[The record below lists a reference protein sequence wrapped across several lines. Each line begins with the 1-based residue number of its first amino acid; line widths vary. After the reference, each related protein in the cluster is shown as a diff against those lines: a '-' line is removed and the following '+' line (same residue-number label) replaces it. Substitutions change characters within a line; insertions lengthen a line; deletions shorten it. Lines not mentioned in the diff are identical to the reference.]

1 MTTGKT
7 YTDLEL
13 AKMEQAI
20 YHTYTKAQKELQ
32 AKWDAYMNKVKPKVD
47 KAWNEFMQMSF
58 HGTPEEAAKAKEAYE
73 KAALNMTLQD
83 KHYQEMVSQV
93 TEKLAE
99 TNQIA
104 LDYINNQMPKVYCHS
119 YNEFANE
126 KIKGYSF
133 ELVNEDAVA
142 YLVKSGNTNLLP
154 QKQLN
159 VEKDK
164 AWNTKQ
170 INSGVLQGIL
180 QGESIPKIAGRL
192 MQVTD
197 MNQKSAIRNAR
208 TMTTGAENK
217 GRQDSFERATNDGVE
232 MERIW
237 VAATGDGRTR
247 DWHIELNGQKRAVD
261 EPFENSVGQ
270 IMYPCDPDADPSNVY
285 NCRCAIRAHVKGFHF
300 KEPEYK
306 SAYADQY
313 KDVGVTAQ
321 YYSMLDEDKALGNE
335 FWKALKAEGKPS
347 QVWKNYIAGSTS
359 KELTKQLDD
368 IMAKYKG
375 TGKPVKPGA
384 AKKLASV
391 EPKIEPKPDLGMY
404 QDKSMTATFYSVKAE
419 NKDLGKEFWDILQSA
434 DKPSDTWKQYLIG
447 TAPKEITEK
456 LDKILLQHKGEGAW
470 TKPVSAKKLVF
481 KETFEDLD
489 DINDIV
495 DFNIWNEVHKAATH
509 EGINIDDFW
518 KAYKAGKIK
527 NTDLDKIFKEEVAKT
542 TKKAATK
549 AAVKETIEESE
560 DLVKAKSQLAVA
572 EGNLNSIPNKT
583 YTGIWKD
590 PVSLSDYEAKAG
602 SIAAKKQ
609 WYYDEIEN
617 LTHKVDAGDIAESA
631 ANAKIIKYEKYIDDL
646 TEFETDGKLY
656 TQYAKDYQKAFDEV
670 KKLTPVSETFG
681 PDAYSMARKNAALWA
696 KNNAEY
702 KTLDKYYD
710 IEAKKVHGAKTT
722 AEHEGYYH
730 YTWGSGPFN
739 QPLAGFDGSWSE
751 SNFKGPGKVDIDKN
765 GYGNKIR
772 GLTSLCEKSK
782 YDKDFWVQSGQDTDT
797 LAGFLELPRGIF
809 RGMSDAEL
817 QQFVGIEKEIPQFI
831 SGAINKGGGSY
842 TPGDMLFNIYC
853 PAGSEALYVR
863 SDGHFGKNEHEM
875 ILQRGGTYKITKI
888 YWGTD
893 KVHGGRK
900 LIVDLELHPERGYDK
915 FQQKK

>member
-1 MTTGKT
+1 MTPAEKAILAKTGKT
-7 YTDLEL
+7 YADLEL
-13 AKMEQAI
+13 DKMEKEIAVI
-20 YHTYTKAQKELQ
+20 YNTAKDELQ
-32 AKWDAYMNKVKPKVD
+32 EKWKAYMVKATKKTDNLYQAFVAANKTGN
-47 KAWNEFMQMSF
+47 A
-58 HGTPEEAAKAKEAYE
+58 EEIAKTKEAYE
-73 KAALNMTLQD
+73 KAMLNMTLQNE
-83 KHYQEMVSQV
+83 HYQAMVNQI
-93 TEKLAE
+93 TDKLAE

-104 LDYINNQMPKVYCHS
+104 LTYINNQMPKVYCHS

-180 QGESIPKIAGRL
+180 QGESVPKIAGRL
-192 MQVTD
+192 MEVTD

-232 MERIW
+232 IERIW

-270 IMYPCDPDADPSNVY
+270 IMYPGDPDADPSNVY

-300 KEPEYK
+300 KESEYK

-347 QVWKNYIAGSTS
+347 QVWKNYITGGTS

-368 IMAKYKG
+368 ILAKYKG

-384 AKKLASV
+384 AKKLAAV

-419 NKDLGKEFWDILQSA
+419 NKDLGKEFWDILQGA

-470 TKPVSAKKLVF
+470 TKPVGAKAAAKK
-481 KETFEDLD
+481 
-489 DINDIV
+489 
-495 DFNIWNEVHKAATH
+495 A
-509 EGINIDDFW
+509 
-518 KAYKAGKIK
+518 
-527 NTDLDKIFKEEVAKT
+527 AKT
-542 TKKAATK
+542 TAKVADAGDDLAKAQAN
-549 AAVKETIEESE
+549 
-560 DLVKAKSQLAVA
+560 LAVA

-590 PVSLSDYEAKAG
+590 PVSLSDYEAKAA
-602 SIAAKKQ
+602 SIQAKKD
-609 WYYDEIEN
+609 WYYHEIED
-617 LTHKVDAGDIAESA
+617 LTHKVDAGDIAESV
-631 ANAKIIKYEKYIDDL
+631 ANAKITQYEKYIDDL
-646 TEFETDGKLY
+646 IEFETDGKLY
-656 TQYAKDYQKAFDEV
+656 AQYAKECQKAFDDV
-670 KKLTPVSETFG
+670 RKLTPVSETFG

-696 KNNAEY
+696 KSNAEY

-710 IEAKKVHGAKTT
+710 KEAKKVHGAKTT

-751 SNFKGPGKVDIDKN
+751 SNFKGPGKVNIDSN

-797 LAGFLELPRGIF
+797 LAGFLELPRGVF
-809 RGMSDAEL
+809 RGMSGADL
-817 QQFVGIEKEIPQFI
+817 QQFVGVEKEIPQFI

-893 KVHGGRK
+893 AVHGSRK
-900 LIVDLELHPERGYDK
+900 LIVDLELHPEKGYNK